1 MNLEHQSSY
10 EVVESRGIGMLQHNA
25 YSWKVEDRSFVRA
38 RNMSSGKLI
47 RDAAMN
53 EWILSLT
60 DEEKHV
66 FIDTLYEVVSAS
78 EASNVFEFGADIRKS
93 VQNVLEAARE
103 VDEPTRK
110 AIQRIM
116 KSLVEITLENFMTQ
130 RNSDK

>member
-1 MNLEHQSSY
+1 
-10 EVVESRGIGMLQHNA
+10 
-25 YSWKVEDRSFVRA
+25 
-38 RNMSSGKLI
+38 
-47 RDAAMN
+47 
-53 EWILSLT
+53 
-60 DEEKHV
+60 V